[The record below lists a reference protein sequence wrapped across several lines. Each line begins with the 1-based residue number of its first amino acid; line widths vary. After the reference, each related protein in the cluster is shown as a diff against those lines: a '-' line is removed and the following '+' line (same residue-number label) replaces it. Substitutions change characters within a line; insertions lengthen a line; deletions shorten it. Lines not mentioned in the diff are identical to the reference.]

1 MFLNDL
7 AIKCIKKYQQNKE
20 IIGSGRCKHYPT
32 CSNYAIGCYQKF
44 NFIKASFL
52 SLFRI
57 IRCNP
62 LTKKCYD
69 PVPLNKEE
77 KKEQAKI
84 QQKLKNYCTYLKDIY
99 QKYPLM
105 DLFDFICF
113 IYEGTFGPIFYKGL
127 LNEGFND
134 NLVYSTLSTNEELI
148 SDNYV
153 RIYNGVLST
162 QERKDYFA
170 FINSLNITNDL
181 IQDFNYKLYILKQM
195 VKKKEI
201 KLDYTLTC
209 EIVEQ
214 YMINGPLYPD
224 HSDTYKE
231 NYPTNYIIKKR
242 INNDN

>member
-7 AIKCIKKYQQNKE
+7 AIKCIQKYQQNKE

-69 PVPLNKEE
+69 PVPLNKAE
-77 KKEQAKI
+77 KKERDK
-84 QQKLKNYCTYLKDIY
+84 KLELLKNYRSFLSDIY
-99 QKYPLM
+99 QSYPLM
-105 DLFDFICF
+105 EIDDFIRF
-113 IYEGTFGPIFYKGL
+113 IYEGTFGPLFWKNITTEDF
-127 LNEGFND
+127 D
-134 NLVYSTLSTNEELI
+134 NFIPVINLPNKEELL
-148 SDNYV
+148 SDKYV
-153 RIYNGVLST
+153 RIYNCMLSS
-162 QERKDYFA
+162 QEKQEYLS
-170 FINSLNITNDL
+170 FINSLDITDDL
-181 IQDFNYKLYILKQM
+181 IQEFNYKLYIFKQM

-201 KLDYTLTC
+201 NLDYDLTS

-214 YMINGPLYPD
+214 YMINGPSYPK
-224 HSDTYKE
+224 SSNIYIK
-231 NYPTNYIIKKR
+231 NYQTNYIIKKR
-242 INNDN
+242 INNEI